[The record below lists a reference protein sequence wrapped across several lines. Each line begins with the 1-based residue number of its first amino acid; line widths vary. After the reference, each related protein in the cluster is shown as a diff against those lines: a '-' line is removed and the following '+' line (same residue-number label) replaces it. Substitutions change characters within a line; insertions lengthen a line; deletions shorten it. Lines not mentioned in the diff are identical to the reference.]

1 MLQPLPPLDP
11 LVAFE
16 AAARLGSFQ
25 RAAEELHLTPS
36 AVSHRIRQLEEKI
49 GKPLFERQHRHIALT
64 PEGKHYY
71 TGVHEALEQ
80 LRRVTEEIGGQIHKR
95 LRLSVAPALGS
106 KWLMRYLT
114 RYQRAHP
121 ELEFQLSTSTE
132 LEPLTTGQCDVGLRY
147 GQEEWPGLEAW
158 KLFDETLITV
168 CSPTYKTSLPN
179 SNPLSEAQLLRHP
192 LLSWTDW
199 FTATGHAPVQAH
211 GPQYD
216 DALLMLEA
224 AVSGQGVALMT
235 FTLAAPYLAEGTLV
249 QTTPASCP
257 GLAFYVIAPRSLH
270 NKPWVNAFIRWLVK
284 NVPSYH

>member
-1 MLQPLPPLDP
+1 MLQPLPPLHT
-11 LVAFE
+11 LAAFE

-80 LRRVTEEIGGQIHKR
+80 LRRATEEIGGQIHKR

-106 KWLMRYLT
+106 KWLMHYLT
-114 RYQRAHP
+114 RYQQAHP

-132 LEPLTTGQCDVGLRY
+132 LDPLITGQCDVGLRY

-168 CSPTYKTSLPN
+168 CSPAYKNSLPH
-179 SNPLSEAQLLRHP
+179 SNPLAEAQLLRHP
-192 LLSWTDW
+192 LLSWADW
-199 FTATGHAPVQAH
+199 FTATGHDPIQAH

-235 FTLAAPYLAEGTLV
+235 FTLAAPYLAAGTLV

-257 GLAFYVIAPRSLH
+257 GLAFYIIAPRSLRD
-270 NKPWVNAFIRWLVK
+270 KPWVNAFIRWLVK
-284 NVPSYH
+284 NVRSSR